1 MKGARRN
8 KNKLFVNMLGRWYLF
23 FINESYL
30 MPDEVVNFD
39 PNVNYSGRMA
49 TKVVRLTFG
58 LWEYRWVT
66 EATVGGNTPGL
77 SVIEAAVGSTFEK
90 VADSGFTM
98 VRERDGAELL
108 CENIEERD
116 EDWLEEMLVSAEI
129 TSVAPAKPL
138 G

>member
-1 MKGARRN
+1 
-8 KNKLFVNMLGRWYLF
+8 
-23 FINESYL
+23 

-49 TKVVRLTFG
+49 SKVVRLTFG
-58 LWEYRWVT
+58 LWDYRWIT
-66 EATVGGNTPGL
+66 EATVGGNTSGL
-77 SVIEAAVGSTFEK
+77 SVIEAAVASTFER

-98 VRERDGAELL
+98 VRAHDGAELL

-116 EDWLEEMLVSAEI
+116 DDWLEDMLVSAEI
-129 TSVAPAKPL
+129 TAVAPAKAL

>member
-1 MKGARRN
+1 
-8 KNKLFVNMLGRWYLF
+8 MLPKYLSIKQLVQFGSNLSVRQAMQAGGRVSVLGYTSLG
-23 FINESYL
+23 SCL
-30 MPDEVVNFD
+30 SLR
-39 PNVNYSGRMA
+39 YSMRISS
-49 TKVVRLTFG
+49 
-58 LWEYRWVT
+58 
-66 EATVGGNTPGL
+66 GL
-77 SVIEAAVGSTFEK
+77 SVIEAAVGSTFER

-98 VRERDGAELL
+98 VRERDGAELF